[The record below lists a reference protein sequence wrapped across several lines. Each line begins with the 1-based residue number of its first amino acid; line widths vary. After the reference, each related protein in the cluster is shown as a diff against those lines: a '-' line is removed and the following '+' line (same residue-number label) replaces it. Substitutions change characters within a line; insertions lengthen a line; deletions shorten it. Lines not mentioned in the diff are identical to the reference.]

1 VAGLL
6 AVAGGGYFRR
16 HYFLFAAPPLAL
28 LAAAGIDAGLLRLG
42 RFGRPGWLRIVVAAG
57 VVLAA
62 VLSSSWYYLPGS
74 AEEKCARIYANNP
87 FVESL
92 WVGSYLKENS
102 EPEDRIFIFG
112 SEPQVL
118 FYAQRRSASRY
129 IFVYPLMI
137 ALEGTRE
144 RQQQALEEIRA
155 SRPEFIVGAF
165 LGTSLLEGPDTP
177 SDLRDGL
184 RELVESSFRL
194 VAATPFT
201 PNGRVVFRE
210 GEAVRS
216 MWARRSLWETKPPW
230 ASFVIWQRDTDSRTQ
245 AKGER

>member
-1 VAGLL
+1 
-6 AVAGGGYFRR
+6 
-16 HYFLFAAPPLAL
+16 
-28 LAAAGIDAGLLRLG
+28 
-42 RFGRPGWLRIVVAAG
+42 
-57 VVLAA
+57 
-62 VLSSSWYYLPGS
+62 
-74 AEEKCARIYANNP
+74 
-87 FVESL
+87 VESL
-92 WVGSYLKENS
+92 WVGRYLKENS

-184 RELVESSFRL
+184 RELVERSYRL

-216 MWARRSLWETKPPW
+216 MWARRSLWETTPPW
-230 ASFVIWQRDTDSRTQ
+230 ASFVIWQRESGNGQD
-245 AKGER
+245 